1 MKKMTKAMLM
11 TALILGSVSMGTAVE
26 ANELNTFAL
35 DEYVVTAT
43 RTLKELQEV
52 PASVSVI
59 TAQDIEKKNATSL
72 RQALKGLPG
81 VFIDPTSISK
91 MNNGIE
97 MRGFSENNILIL
109 VDGAQINTAYKGV
122 ADLNSIPV
130 ENIER
135 IEVLRGAASSIY
147 GGYAVGGVINI
158 TTKEAKNIGT
168 HGEAVVTYG
177 SNDTWKKSLQVNSK
191 VNDKWSFGLGY
202 EKSESDGYVDSY
214 ITKEVSTKSS
224 NVAGIGYEVPKLK
237 QLDNG
242 HYLIGERGKRSWED
256 ENYNFNVKYNFDD
269 SKSLKY
275 AYSKTEY
282 ETHYGVGNL
291 YVDTSYFTEK
301 GAINLGSQSQG
312 AKVGPRDVFG
322 TDNYFERDTH
332 GITYNDI
339 NNNFKVQATYIDNK
353 VDGFSQP
360 ASNWNSGDGI
370 DFEYLGKGDYT
381 AHPSKIYNVDV
392 EKAWENIGKH
402 TIVAGLN
409 YKKEEMN
416 QTKYGL
422 DNWRNSNNKGDI
434 TNIDKGAV
442 ENFAFYLQD
451 EYKINDPLTL
461 YVGARVDYYKKG
473 GGTFINYSDD
483 NPVNTSPSES
493 YVEVSPKI
501 ALDYKADEK
510 TNYYVSYSHA
520 FNPPEMY
527 KLYRRSINTSTKSLI
542 SPNPA
547 LEPETSDMFE
557 IGLKKEISP
566 DTKLGLTF
574 YHIETTDKISSDPI
588 EYGQYWNEDHQDYYP
603 MKEYRNVGEETRH
616 GIELELNHKFSDKY
630 SAYLNY
636 AWQQGDIAVSDPVDN
651 TDIPTHLL
659 HAGVEYNCDKWN
671 ALLECQ
677 YISERNVAEANDW
690 EGMGSREAVFLVNT
704 AFNYEIQKDMT
715 LQFGINNLF
724 DKIYYCDE
732 PIDGRTYYVGLRYKF

>member
-11 TALILGSVSMGTAVE
+11 TALILGSISMGTAVE
-26 ANELNTFAL
+26 ASELNTFAL

-59 TAQDIEKKNATSL
+59 TAQDIERKNATSL
-72 RQALKGLPG
+72 REALKGLPG
-81 VFIDPTSISK
+81 VFIEPTSISK

-97 MRGFSENNILIL
+97 MRGFSENNILVL

-168 HGEAVVTYG
+168 HGEALVSYG

-214 ITKEVSTKSS
+214 ITKEAKADSKGADPYSGIS
-224 NVAGIGYEVPKLK
+224 EVAYPE

-256 ENYNFNVKYNFDD
+256 ENYNFNVKYNFDED
-269 SKSLKY
+269 KSLKY
-275 AYSKTEY
+275 SYSKTKY
-282 ETHYGVGNL
+282 ETRYGAGTL
-291 YVDTSYFTEK
+291 YLDYNKYFSK
-301 GAINLGSQSQG
+301 SGKVNLGSSDKG
-312 AKVGPRDVFG
+312 ASVSPGNLLG
-322 TDNYFERDTH
+322 TYNFFERDMH
-332 GITYNDI
+332 GLTYNDVG
-339 NNNFKVQATYIDNK
+339 NKFRVQTTYIDNK
-353 VDGFSQP
+353 VDGFVEP
-360 ASNWNSGDGI
+360 ASSWNKKVGI
-370 DFEYLGKGDYT
+370 DYNYSADGTYT
-381 AHPSKIYNVDV
+381 AHPSKVYNIDI

-409 YKKEEMN
+409 YKKEEMD

-422 DNWRNSNNKGDI
+422 DAWKDSNTKNGI

-442 ENFAFYLQD
+442 KNFAVYVQD

-461 YVGARVDYYKKG
+461 YVGTRLDYYKKG
-473 GGTFINYSDD
+473 SGTFIDYSQS
-483 NPVNTSPSES
+483 NEPETSES
-493 YVEVSPKI
+493 ATYLEVSPKI

-510 TNYYVSYSHA
+510 TNYYVSYGHS
-520 FNPPEMY
+520 FNAPEMY
-527 KLYRRSINTSTKSLI
+527 KLYRRSLNKRTNNLI
-542 SPNPA
+542 LPNPD

-557 IGLKKEISP
+557 FGIKKELT
-566 DTKLGLTF
+566 DNTKVGLTF
-574 YHIETTDKISSDPI
+574 YHIKTEDKISTDAIKIGVLPNGNQI
-588 EYGQYWNEDHQDYYP
+588 KNYQ
-603 MKEYRNVGEETRH
+603 NVGEETRH

-677 YISERNVAEANDW
+677 YISERNIAEANDW

-704 AFNYEIQKDMT
+704 AFNYKIQKDMT

-732 PIDGRTYYVGLRYKF
+732 PIDGRTYYVGLRYNF